1 MNKLNTLTKQQVQLK
16 SKYTKNINHVL
27 SQAIDQDYKDGQAWY
42 RDARLFAFQ
51 VSKDYCVSFRKVSA
65 ILAALSPR
73 NRWERNKEDCI
84 TLIKECQGFEVNAKY
99 ATYGAM
105 VSKAKKIYHSKVDS
119 IQVILK
125 LLNGQKISAFF
136 LNIYDYQSD
145 CVTVD
150 SWIQLISLGKYLS
163 VDERPSLK
171 KTEYKLISES
181 IREIAALNKVTP
193 PVMQAILWCSFKRM
207 IEEKDFN

>member
-1 MNKLNTLTKQQVQLK
+1 MNKTQLRLKQ
-16 SKYTKNINHVL
+16 KYTKNINYVL
-27 SQAIDQDYKDGQAWY
+27 NQAVSTDFIEGERWY
-42 RDARLFAFQ
+42 RDARLFAFE
-51 VSKDYCVSFRKVSA
+51 VSKDYGVSFRKVSA

-84 TLIKECQGFEVNAKY
+84 TLIKECQGLIPYGKY
-99 ATYGAM
+99 ATYGTM
-105 VSKAKKIYHSKVDS
+105 VSKAKKIYNSPIDS
-119 IQVILK
+119 VQVMLK

-136 LNIYDYQSD
+136 LNIYDIQSE

-163 VDERPSLK
+163 VDERPPLK

-193 PVMQAILWCSFKRM
+193 PVMQAILWISFKRM
-207 IEEKDFN
+207 TQSKDFN

>member
-1 MNKLNTLTKQQVQLK
+1 MNKTQLRLK
-16 SKYTKNINHVL
+16 NKYTKNINYVL
-27 SQAIDQDYKDGQAWY
+27 NQAVSTDFIEGEKWY

-51 VSKDYCVSFRKVSA
+51 VSKKYGVSFRKVSA

-84 TLIKECQGFEVNAKY
+84 TLIKECQVFEVNAKY

-105 VSKAKKIYHSKVDS
+105 VQKAKNIYNSPIDS
-119 IQVILK
+119 IQVMLK

-136 LNIYDYQSD
+136 LNIYDIQSD

-193 PVMQAILWCSFKRM
+193 PVMQAILWISFKRM
-207 IEEKDFN
+207 TQQKDFN